1 MDWLNFRDI
10 MEIHNVCATM
20 MHEPWQTSTCD
31 CRAVGG
37 VPTFGEDI

>member
-20 MHEPWQTSTCD
+20 MHEPWQTSCD
-31 CRAVGG
+31 CRADGG

>member
-1 MDWLNFRDI
+1 MLGFSSMWDI
-10 MEIHNVCATM
+10 NEHVICPTM

-31 CRAVGG
+31 CRQVGG

>member
-1 MDWLNFRDI
+1 MDWFNLKDYLD
-10 MEIHNVCATM
+10 IHNVCATM

-31 CRAVGG
+31 CRDVGG